1 VSLADF
7 ALRLTV
13 ALGAGIL
20 IGAERQFLQ
29 RMAGLRT
36 NALVAG
42 GAALFVTLGPLMG
55 DKASPDRVAANI
67 VTGVGFL
74 GAGVLIREGA
84 NIRGINTAA
93 TLWCCAAVGA
103 IGGAGNY
110 AACFIAAG
118 AVVVA
123 NLVLRPLG
131 RLIDRSPGSGEEVE
145 LTYRFRA
152 VCRAKQEAH
161 IRVLVQQSVSGS
173 GFRLR
178 ELVSHDLDD
187 PGLVEI
193 SAVVLA
199 QPGEEHRFEEA
210 VARLSIE
217 PHVTAVGWELVD
229 QHDPL

>member
-1 VSLADF
+1 VSLPDF
-7 ALRLTV
+7 ALRLVT

-42 GAALFVTLGPLMG
+42 GAALFVMLGPLMG

-103 IGGAGNY
+103 IGGAGAY

-123 NLVLRPLG
+123 NLVLRALG
-131 RLIDRSPGSGEEVE
+131 RLIDRSPGSGDEVE
-145 LTYRFRA
+145 LAYRFRA
-152 VCRAKQEAH
+152 VCRAKQEGH
-161 IRVLVQQSVSGS
+161 IRVLIQQSLSGA
-173 GFRLR
+173 GFGLR
-178 ELVSHDLDD
+178 EGASHDLDD
-187 PGLVEI
+187 PGLVEV
-193 SAVVLA
+193 SAVVLG
-199 QPGEEHRFEEA
+199 QPGEERRFEEA

-217 PHVTAVGWELVD
+217 PHVTSVAWELVE
-229 QHDPL
+229 HEHST